1 MVWTLKSSKTGQEY
15 DFDDDVEPAKAL
27 EFIKT
32 KVEPDQP
39 WGNVIETIPRGVE
52 AELAKQQVGA
62 LQTGE
67 DFIRKPLTQLADR
80 WLGAIERGP
89 KALLETPAPRPD
101 SEVTQRAK
109 TYADE
114 VQQKL
119 KAETQ
124 GVPSVLQQGVSTGG
138 ASLLAAVPEMVTG
151 AGVAKALTK
160 AGVPLVDAVGKAL
173 GVGLTSMAAREGSGE
188 YAEQREAGV
197 APGVAAGHA
206 VVHGLAEYIPE
217 RFAFTPLLKVLRGND
232 PGALGA
238 IGSFLARDFAGE
250 QATTVMEWLNRKLS
264 REPETTLDD
273 LWREAQ
279 VTAVGTTL
287 GGPVQG
293 GMSAAAFKLALYERA
308 KAEVE
313 QEDAAAER
321 VEPTIPPIEPTT
333 TPTEVPPSTGKTR
346 LPQPVV
352 LGELPGNSEE
362 SSRTFDLNT
371 QLVGLREAWKKL
383 QAVDV
388 NTTTEERIR
397 LRGDFLAR
405 RKSVENELIAD
416 PAQRA
421 FLLSTDLA
429 MGVRLPD
436 VRTQLELDVIESHV
450 LSEAELQARSALAG
464 PPVTTE
470 EPDPVPDLLKQEL
483 GMQGYHLRPSTRSD
497 FEWSTRITDDFNQ
510 HAQES
515 VVYATDPAN
524 VGRPLQEV
532 FDTMR
537 PGEVVFAG
545 SPSLSAA
552 LAQNPAE
559 MKGVQTA
566 VELASNLAKV
576 FFPNQRLVIVPNSDP
591 TMLGAAAALPGTGN
605 GLLMYLGVRPVSAE
619 VLDEGSAFAPAR
631 NEAAKYVDTIVHE
644 MTHMVHQQHWEKTP
658 AAEKKSVAEEYHD
671 DLAFAADPR
680 NSARQVIERLFSP
693 ATAERILAN
702 AEVGHGIDVDKP
714 GSFLD
719 MKTQGVSPFGI
730 TADGR
735 NGPDYWFNFSEWM
748 AHKGV
753 KYALTRLGVR
763 QENQNFFKR
772 LINSMRKMWA
782 TIHTALGV
790 GPAFTQWMDNI
801 AIQQSGLEGLNTPAE
816 IEAARKELV
825 TQGMLPELANLLT
838 AVQHDKAGVLRRN
851 AALLATKNARD
862 SLVDNAKKL
871 WNKIGFALR
880 TEIGTL
886 SFDKLAELVK
896 DTQLGQ
902 ALLNAGHFR
911 NPNPD
916 GRNVLEFWDAFFHHG
931 YGKYIKRSQITGGTM
946 YTFRLNEVE
955 FSVQWNR
962 GLQTLFRYDSREM
975 VAREATPVQLG
986 VLFHAMRHISQTEGV
1001 GAVKLDGFHE
1011 QVTEWLQGKD
1021 VMGDTQV
1028 ELPYFIH
1035 SPPVAPS
1042 EQPQD
1047 FQIDLNSFAAGLNGL
1062 GQRLGA
1068 PFGQQMSNAVGRF
1081 NAFFS
1086 KMLGAYEL
1094 ISLNE
1099 QIPGMLQERQA
1110 LRNRMAYRHKWIKIA
1125 NQTVED
1131 WAFKLPK
1138 DQAAKMS
1145 KLLFDEAESGR
1156 WMSTIQADPN
1166 NPGQRVFILDPRV
1179 VSSRGLSQKT
1189 QEMYSQVRN
1198 DLMRFADEW
1207 HKVGLWEIARSE
1219 FDSALAEAIAEGMRT
1234 DVDLGQLQTI
1244 MDIGIA
1250 GIGDPALRQAIRKRV
1265 DELNTQFENWKS
1277 KPYMPYSR
1285 FGRWGVL
1292 VRGQDGKT
1300 KYFAG
1305 YDTKKESYAEAERL
1319 RAQFAGDSIST
1330 TYLEDVPYSMVGLP
1344 PAMLQSMKGRLQLT
1358 PGQEAAFGEI
1368 LSQLSHA
1375 NSFIHRAE
1383 RKKGV
1388 EGYTKDALRAYSDYF
1403 RRGAAY
1409 LARVK
1414 SEPELNDAMRLLKK
1428 HIEQTTADGVNEPS
1442 HAENLGRLHEW
1453 FTRLHTY
1460 LNQPGNEYGE
1470 VKSVLALWHFG
1481 FNIGTAV
1488 VNLFQVPLF
1497 TVPYLTQRYNA
1508 ADVAKELARAG
1519 RDIAKMY
1526 AKKSPLTPDESA
1538 MLEHALEQGFRDESQ
1553 ATVLAQIADGS
1564 ALARASPLAAW
1575 RRGLNHTNHYAMWM
1589 FSKGELLNRDLTLL
1603 MTYRL
1608 ARQKAGNRAF
1618 HGKFD
1623 RAAFDEARTTT
1634 EDTHNE
1640 YAQENRPEIMRGAGG
1655 VVFQF
1660 MHYVQHMLFLQ
1671 LGGDASWLRLLLVQ
1685 ASMAGL
1691 LGLPFAKDILNVV
1704 KLVGRRVF
1712 GEDWDVEREAR
1723 EYITQVGADPDLVL
1737 RGLASNFGDFDL
1749 SQRISSGEVVPG
1761 MSAIGSHRKLE
1772 QVMYDAAGDIGGP
1785 AAGVFLNALSFLAED
1800 DKLSA
1805 KSLMKIMPTGA
1816 KNLTRAVQAFR
1827 EGGVKDNAGASLMA
1841 DPTGMELL
1849 GYGMGFMP
1857 ERLTERYSERQLQN
1871 EQAAYWTN
1879 RRQALLNSWGTLVLD
1894 RDRDREATADFMKK
1908 LREFNEKAPD
1918 PGLLIKAES
1927 LREHVKRRVQ
1937 ANLLKEQGFGS
1948 NPATRQAS
1956 RAIRDTFPS
1965 APSSQQ

>member
-39 WGNVIETIPRGVE
+39 WGNTLSTIPRAVE
-52 AELAKQQVGA
+52 SQLHDTQMGA
-62 LQTGE
+62 LRFGE
-67 DFIRKPLTQLADR
+67 DFIRKPALQAVDR
-80 WLGAIERGP
+80 WLGVVERGP
-89 KALLETPAPRPD
+89 GALFDTPAPRED
-101 SEVTQRAK
+101 SELTTRYAQEQQLAK
-109 TYADE
+109 D
-114 VQQKL
+114 KL
-119 KAETQ
+119 KAETV
-124 GVPSVLQQGVSTGG
+124 GVPSLPQQIASTAGVS
-138 ASLLAAVPEMVTG
+138 LLSAVPEMLTG
-151 AGVAKALTK
+151 AGVARAMTS
-160 AGVPLVDAVGKAL
+160 AGVPLAKAVGTAL
-173 GVGLTSMAAREGSGE
+173 NTGLTSMAGREALGE
-188 YAEQREAGV
+188 YDAQREAGTT
-197 APGVAAGHA
+197 PGVAAGHA
-206 VVHGLAEYIPE
+206 VVHGLAEYLPE

-232 PGALGA
+232 PGAIGA

-250 QATTVMEWLNRKLS
+250 QATTVMQWLNRKLS

-279 VTAVGTTL
+279 VTAGSSVL

-313 QEDAAAER
+313 QEDAAPER
-321 VEPTIPPIEPTT
+321 VEPTIPPVES
-333 TPTEVPPSTGKTR
+333 PPVEAPPVEGKTR

-397 LRGDFLAR
+397 LRGDFLTR

-421 FLLSTDLA
+421 FLLSADLA

-450 LSEAELQARSALAG
+450 LSEAELQARSVLAG
-464 PPVTTE
+464 PSVTTE
-470 EPDPVPDLLKQEL
+470 DPDPVPDLLKQEL
-483 GMQGYHLRPSTRSD
+483 GMQGYHQRPSTRSD
-497 FEWSTRITDDFNQ
+497 FEWSTSITNDFNQ

-524 VGRPLQEV
+524 VGRPLKEV

-545 SPSLSAA
+545 SPALSAA

-559 MKGVQTA
+559 MKGVETA
-566 VELASNLAKV
+566 VELASNLAKA

-591 TMLGAAAALPGTGN
+591 TRLGAAASLPGTGN
-605 GLLMYLGVRPVSAE
+605 GLLMYLGVKPVSAD
-619 VLDEGSAFAPAR
+619 VLDQGGAWAPQRAD
-631 NEAAKYVDTIVHE
+631 AAKYVDTIVHE

-658 AAEKKSVAEEYHD
+658 AAEKKAVAEEYHD

-693 ATAERILAN
+693 TTAERILAN
-702 AEVGHGIDVDKP
+702 AEGGHGINVDKP
-714 GSFLD
+714 GSFLV
-719 MKTQGVSPFGI
+719 MKTQGIAPFGI
-730 TADGR
+730 TSDGR
-735 NGPDYWFNFSEWM
+735 NGPDYWFSFSEWM

-782 TIHTALGV
+782 TIHTSLGA

-825 TQGMLPELANLLT
+825 SQGMLPELANLLT

-862 SLVDNAKKL
+862 SLVDNAKGL
-871 WNKIGFALR
+871 WNKIGVALR
-880 TEIGTL
+880 TEVGTL
-886 SFDKLAELVK
+886 SFDKLAGLVK

-931 YGKYIKRSQITGGTM
+931 YGKYIQRSPVPGGTM
-946 YTFRLNEVE
+946 YTFRMNEVE

-962 GLQTLFRYDSREM
+962 GLNTIFRYDSREM
-975 VAREATPVQLG
+975 TAREATPVQLG
-986 VLFHAMRHISQTEGV
+986 VLLHALRHISQAEGV
-1001 GAVKLDGFHE
+1001 VTVKLDGFHK
-1011 QVTEWLQGKD
+1011 QVTDWLQGEKD
-1021 VMGDTQV
+1021 ADGNIRV

-1035 SPPVAPS
+1035 RPPVAPS

-1047 FQIDLNSFAAGLNGL
+1047 FQIDLNGFAAGLNGL

-1068 PFGQQMSNAVGRF
+1068 PFGRQMSNAVGRF

-1086 KMLGAYEL
+1086 KVLGAYEL

-1099 QIPGMLQERQA
+1099 HIPGMLQERQA

-1138 DQAAKMS
+1138 DQAAKLS

-1156 WMSTIQADPN
+1156 WLSTIHANPN
-1166 NPGQRVFILDPRV
+1166 NPGQRVFTLDPRV

-1219 FDSALAEAIAEGMRT
+1219 FDSAIAEAIAEGMRT
-1234 DVDLGQLQTI
+1234 DVDLGQIQTTVN
-1244 MDIGIA
+1244 IGIA
-1250 GIGDPALRQAIRKRV
+1250 GVSDPALRQAIRKRV
-1265 DELNTQFENWKS
+1265 DELNTQFDNWKS

-1292 VRGQDGKT
+1292 VRGPDGKT

-1305 YDTKKESYAEAERL
+1305 YDTKKESYEAAEKL

-1344 PAMLQSMKGRLQLT
+1344 PALLQSLKGRLQLT

-1388 EGYTKDALRAYSDYF
+1388 DGYTKDALRAYSDYF

-1428 HIEQTTADGVNEPS
+1428 HIEQTTADGVNKPS

-1488 VNLFQVPLF
+1488 VNMFQVPLF
-1497 TVPYLTQRYNA
+1497 TIPYLTQRYNA
-1508 ADVAKELARAG
+1508 MDVAKELARAG

-1623 RAAFDEARTTT
+1623 RTAFDEARTTT

-1691 LGLPFAKDILNVV
+1691 LGLPFAKDILNAV
-1704 KLVGRRVF
+1704 KLIGRRVF

-1723 EYITQVGADPDLVL
+1723 EYMTQVGADPDLVL

-1749 SQRISSGEVVPG
+1749 SQRISLGEVVPG
-1761 MSAIGSHRKLE
+1761 MPAVGSHRKLE

-1785 AAGVFLNALSFLAED
+1785 AAGVFLNALSFLAAD

-1841 DPTGMELL
+1841 DPAGMELL
-1849 GYGMGFMP
+1849 GYGMGFIP
-1857 ERLTERYSERQLQN
+1857 ERLSERYGERQLQN
-1871 EQAAYWTN
+1871 EQAAFWTA

-1948 NPATRQAS
+1948 NPAMRQAS

-1965 APSSQQ
+1965 EQGSPR

>member
-1 MVWTLKSSKTGQEY
+1 
-15 DFDDDVEPAKAL
+15 
-27 EFIKT
+27 
-32 KVEPDQP
+32 
-39 WGNVIETIPRGVE
+39 
-52 AELAKQQVGA
+52 
-62 LQTGE
+62 
-67 DFIRKPLTQLADR
+67 
-80 WLGAIERGP
+80 
-89 KALLETPAPRPD
+89 
-101 SEVTQRAK
+101 
-109 TYADE
+109 
-114 VQQKL
+114 
-119 KAETQ
+119 
-124 GVPSVLQQGVSTGG
+124 
-138 ASLLAAVPEMVTG
+138 
-151 AGVAKALTK
+151 
-160 AGVPLVDAVGKAL
+160 
-173 GVGLTSMAAREGSGE
+173 
-188 YAEQREAGV
+188 
-197 APGVAAGHA
+197 
-206 VVHGLAEYIPE
+206 
-217 RFAFTPLLKVLRGND
+217 
-232 PGALGA
+232 
-238 IGSFLARDFAGE
+238 
-250 QATTVMEWLNRKLS
+250 
-264 REPETTLDD
+264 
-273 LWREAQ
+273 
-279 VTAVGTTL
+279 
-287 GGPVQG
+287 
-293 GMSAAAFKLALYERA
+293 MSAAAFKVALYERA
-308 KAEVE
+308 KAELE
-313 QEDAAAER
+313 QEDAAPER
-321 VEPTIPPIEPTT
+321 VEPTVPPIEPTV
-333 TPTEVPPSTGKTR
+333 PPVEVPPRASKTR

-352 LGELPGNSEE
+352 LGELPGNAEE

-397 LRGDFLAR
+397 LRGDFLSR

-421 FLLSTDLA
+421 FLLSADLA

-470 EPDPVPDLLKQEL
+470 DPDPVPDLLKKEL

-497 FEWSTRITDDFNQ
+497 FEWSTSITDDFNQ
-510 HAQES
+510 HAQEN
-515 VVYATDPAN
+515 VVYATDSAN

-532 FDTMR
+532 FNTMR

-552 LAQNPAE
+552 LAQNPIE
-559 MKGVQTA
+559 MNGVETA

-591 TMLGAAAALPGTGN
+591 TMLGAAASLPGTGN

-619 VLDEGSAFAPAR
+619 VLDQGSGWELQR
-631 NEAAKYVDTIVHE
+631 AATTKYVDTIVHE

-671 DLAFAADPR
+671 DLAFAADPQ

-735 NGPDYWFNFSEWM
+735 NGPDYWFSFSEWM

-753 KYALTRLGVR
+753 KYALSRLGVR

-838 AVQHDKAGVLRRN
+838 TVQHDKAGVLRRN

-880 TEIGTL
+880 TEVGTL
-886 SFDKLAELVK
+886 RFDKLAELVK

-931 YGKYIKRSQITGGTM
+931 YGKYIKRSQVTGGTM

-955 FSVQWNR
+955 LSVQWHR

-975 VAREATPVQLG
+975 TAREATPVQLG
-986 VLFHAMRHISQTEGV
+986 VLLHAMRHVSQTEGV
-1001 GAVKLDGFHE
+1001 GTVKLDRFHE
-1011 QVTEWLQGKD
+1011 QVIEWLQGEKD
-1021 VMGDTQV
+1021 NSGNIQV

-1035 SPPVAPS
+1035 RPPVAPS

-1068 PFGQQMSNAVGRF
+1068 PFGRQMSNAVGRF

-1086 KMLGAYEL
+1086 KVLGAYEL

-1099 QIPGMLQERQA
+1099 NIPGMLQERQA

-1138 DQAAKMS
+1138 DEAAKLS
-1145 KLLFDEAESGR
+1145 RVLFDEAESGR
-1156 WMSTIQADPN
+1156 WLSTIQPDPN
-1166 NPGQRVFILDPRV
+1166 RPGQRVFILDPQV
-1179 VSSRGLSQKT
+1179 VRARGLSQKT
-1189 QEMYSQVRN
+1189 QEMYSQIRN

-1207 HKVGLWEIARSE
+1207 HKVGLWEIARAE
-1219 FDSALAEAIAEGMRT
+1219 FDPALAEAVAEAMRT
-1234 DVDLGQLQTI
+1234 DVELGQIQTI
-1244 MDIGIA
+1244 MQIGVA
-1250 GIGDPALRQAIRKRV
+1250 GIQDPTVRKAVEDRV
-1265 DELNTQFENWKS
+1265 SELNKQFDNWKA
-1277 KPYMPYSR
+1277 KPYMPYTR

-1305 YDTKKESYAEAERL
+1305 YDTKKESYDEAEKL

-1330 TYLEDVPYSMVGLP
+1330 TYLEDVPYALGGLP
-1344 PAMLQSMKGRLQLT
+1344 PALLNAMQSRLNLT
-1358 PGQEAAFGEI
+1358 PGQQALFSEL

-1383 RKKGV
+1383 RKKGI

-1414 SEPELNDAMRLLKK
+1414 SEPELNDSMRLLKK
-1428 HIEQTTADGVNEPS
+1428 FIETQTASGVAEPQ
-1442 HAENLGRLHEW
+1442 HVENLGRLHEW
-1453 FTRLHTY
+1453 FTRLHAY
-1460 LNQPGNEYGE
+1460 LNQPENEYGE

-1481 FNIGTAV
+1481 FNVSTAV
-1488 VNLFQVPLF
+1488 MNLLQVPMV
-1497 TVPYLTQRYNA
+1497 TIPYLTKRYGGA
-1508 ADVAKELARAG
+1508 EVTAELGKAVRDVAR
-1519 RDIAKMY
+1519 MY
-1526 AKKSPLTPDESA
+1526 AKKSPLRADEQA

-1589 FSKGELLNRDLTLL
+1589 FSKAELLNRDVTLL

-1608 ARQKAGNRAF
+1608 ARKRTGGGAF

-1660 MHYVQHMLFLQ
+1660 MHYVQHMLFMQ
-1671 LGGDASWLRLLLVQ
+1671 LGGDPAWMRILLVQ
-1685 ASMAGL
+1685 LSMAGL
-1691 LGLPFAKDILNVV
+1691 LGLPFAKDVV
-1704 KLVGRRVF
+1704 NLAKLVGRQLF
-1712 GEDWDVEREAR
+1712 GADWDVEREAR
-1723 EYITQVGADPDLVL
+1723 EYISKVGADPDLVL
-1737 RGLASNFGDFDL
+1737 RGLASSVGDFDI
-1749 SQRISSGEVVPG
+1749 SQRVGLGEVVPG
-1761 MSAIGSHRKLE
+1761 MNAVGSHRKIE

-1785 AAGVFLNALSFLAED
+1785 AVGVFLNALNFIAED
-1800 DKLSA
+1800 DKLSTKA
-1805 KSLMKIMPTGA
+1805 LQRIMPTAAKNMTRAIDAFGQDAVTDRAGA
-1816 KNLTRAVQAFR
+1816 KL
-1827 EGGVKDNAGASLMA
+1827 L

-1849 GYGMGFMP
+1849 GYGLGFMP
-1857 ERLTERYSERQLQN
+1857 ERLNEKYNERQLQN

-1879 RRQALLNSWGTLVLD
+1879 RRQALLNMWGTLVLD
-1894 RDRDREATADFMKK
+1894 RDRDREAVADFMKRLK
-1908 LREFNEKAPD
+1908 DFNEKAPD
-1918 PGLLIKAES
+1918 PGLVVKGDT
-1927 LREHVKRRVQ
+1927 LRESVKRRVQ

-1948 NPATRQAS
+1948 NPAMRQAS
-1956 RAIRDTFPS
+1956 RAIRDTFPRE
-1965 APSSQQ
+1965 Q